1 MVTQHLNSTFSS
13 QTLFKEKFF
22 SMNRECTVTEIYF
35 QCRNSSRCILKV
47 LAVKLKPTKTAHEE
61 QRTLRSAESCF

>member
-1 MVTQHLNSTFSS
+1 MPTQHLTSTFSS

-35 QCRNSSRCILKV
+35 QGGNSSQYILKEV
-47 LAVKLKPTKTAHEE
+47 LEVKLKTTKKEEHEE
-61 QRTLRSAESCF
+61 ILNVVFE